1 MNQEK
6 ITSMFISLSPD
17 KDMIRFYSNLTMEI
31 WNIFKGRY
39 ENVDEAHNHNHIYH
53 VLQRAIDIVE
63 FCISKHLIKKED
75 RERFYKQMIFAS
87 ILHDSFSY
95 THRKMHHEKAYEL
108 AKVFESVKVNEQ
120 NQIDVLTKAKNDFNL
135 KLDILRKLDVP
146 EELRQDI
153 SHFNFNWLK
162 FYNKIDV
169 NIVAYMVLQHRAS
182 NKDDFIN
189 LQAEIFS
196 CADRDDLDLSVII
209 NRIYKCACDEGC
221 LFDFELNGHIPLD
234 IVINNVSYH
243 SNEII
248 PYLKDS
254 LEWNGKQIKTFY
266 HLWEKFSS
274 VGYMFKKL
282 KPTGIYFEYYKD
294 VIEEFYKEV
303 DDIIVNPEKMLTYL
317 KV

>member
-31 WNIFKGRY
+31 WDMFKGRY
-39 ENVDEAHNHNHIYH
+39 EKVDEAHNHNHIYH
-53 VLQRAIDIVE
+53 VLTRSIDIVE

-120 NQIDVLTKAKNDFNL
+120 NQIDVVTKAENDFNL

-196 CADRDDLDLSVII
+196 CADRDDLDLSVIV
-209 NRIYKCACDEGC
+209 NRIYKCACDDGC
-221 LFDFELNGHIPLD
+221 LFDFEINGHIPLD

-243 SNEII
+243 SSEII
-248 PYLKDS
+248 TYLKDS
-254 LEWNGKQIKTFY
+254 LEWDSKQIKTFY
-266 HLWEKFSS
+266 HLWEKFSR

-282 KPTGIYFEYYKD
+282 KPTGVYFEYYKD

>member
-6 ITSMFISLSPD
+6 IINMFKSLSPD
-17 KDMIRFYSNLTMEI
+17 KDMNTFYSNLTMEI
-31 WNIFKGRY
+31 WEMFKVRY

-63 FCISKHLIKKED
+63 FCISKHHIKKDD

-95 THRKMHHEKAYEL
+95 THRKMHHEEAYLL
-108 AKVFESVKVNEQ
+108 AKLFESVKVNEQ
-120 NQIDVLTKAKNDFNL
+120 NSIDLLTKAENDFNL

-162 FYNKIDV
+162 HFTKIDV

-243 SNEII
+243 SSEII

-254 LEWNGKQIKTFY
+254 LEWNAKQIKTFY
-266 HLWEKFSS
+266 HLWEKFSR
-274 VGYMFKKL
+274 VGYMFDTL
-282 KPTGIYFEYYKD
+282 KPDGVYFSYYKD
-294 VIEEFYKEV
+294 VINDFYKEV

>member
-1 MNQEK
+1 MNLEQ
-6 ITSMFISLSPD
+6 ITNMFNSLSPD
-17 KDMIRFYSNLTMEI
+17 KDKIRFYSMLTMDI
-31 WNIFKGRY
+31 WEMFKGRY

-63 FCISKHLIKKED
+63 FCIKNYFIIRED

-87 ILHDSFSY
+87 IAHDSFSY
-95 THRKMHHEKAYEL
+95 THRKLHHEKAYEIVKL
-108 AKVFESVKVNEQ
+108 FESLKVNEQ
-120 NQIDVLTKAKNDFNL
+120 NNIDVLTKAKNDFNL

-146 EELRQDI
+146 EDLRKDT
-153 SHFNFNWLK
+153 SHFNWLK
-162 FYNKIDV
+162 HFNKIDL
-169 NIVAYMVLQHRAS
+169 NIIAFMVLQHRAS

-196 CADRDDLDLSVII
+196 CADRDDLDLSVIV
-209 NRIYKCACDEGC
+209 NRIYKCACDDGC
-221 LFDFELNGHIPLD
+221 LFEFELKGHIPLD

-243 SNEII
+243 SIEII

-254 LEWNGKQIKTFY
+254 LEWDAKQIKTFY
-266 HLWEKFSS
+266 HLWEKFSR
-274 VGYMFKKL
+274 VGYMFDTLKL
-282 KPTGIYFEYYKD
+282 DGVYFSYYKD
-294 VIEEFYKEV
+294 VIKDFYKEV